1 MYNTEVITPAHRTR
15 KAVIYIR
22 QSTPHQ
28 ALSHQESLRLQ
39 YALTERARDLG
50 WATEGI
56 GGYSN
61 KKPEYLV
68 YQEEGMDEAFRVVS
82 DVAGER

>member
-1 MYNTEVITPAHRTR
+1 VTPYYRR
-15 KAVIYIR
+15 
-22 QSTPHQ
+22 
-28 ALSHQESLRLQ
+28 
-39 YALTERARDLG
+39 
-50 WATEGI
+50 
-56 GGYSN
+56 GYSN

>member
-1 MYNTEVITPAHRTR
+1 MPITLAEWSVMLLCLSMACAIGGGLYEHIVLTR
-15 KAVIYIR
+15 
-22 QSTPHQ
+22 
-28 ALSHQESLRLQ
+28 
-39 YALTERARDLG
+39 
-50 WATEGI
+50 
-56 GGYSN
+56 GYSN

>member
-1 MYNTEVITPAHRTR
+1 MSVSMPIP
-15 KAVIYIR
+15 
-22 QSTPHQ
+22 
-28 ALSHQESLRLQ
+28 
-39 YALTERARDLG
+39 TER
-50 WATEGI
+50 
-56 GGYSN
+56 GYSN

>member
-1 MYNTEVITPAHRTR
+1 MFA
-15 KAVIYIR
+15 
-22 QSTPHQ
+22 STLFSWKYCP
-28 ALSHQESLRLQ
+28 
-39 YALTERARDLG
+39 D
-50 WATEGI
+50 

>member
-1 MYNTEVITPAHRTR
+1 MYNTDVMTPQHLTR

-39 YALTERARDLG
+39 
-50 WATEGI
+50 
-56 GGYSN
+56 
-61 KKPEYLV
+61 
-68 YQEEGMDEAFRVVS
+68 
-82 DVAGER
+82 

>member
-1 MYNTEVITPAHRTR
+1 MPCPVGWACGTANVADNSFQWL
-15 KAVIYIR
+15 IR
-22 QSTPHQ
+22 QV
-28 ALSHQESLRLQ
+28 E
-39 YALTERARDLG
+39 ERMR
-50 WATEGI
+50 
-56 GGYSN
+56 GYSN

>member
-1 MYNTEVITPAHRTR
+1 MAPSYRALW
-15 KAVIYIR
+15 R
-22 QSTPHQ
+22 QDK
-28 ALSHQESLRLQ
+28 SLDFLTAARRLASQ
-39 YALTERARDLG
+39 TCVCPIVSLECLWDQDEKFLNSLYR
-50 WATEGI
+50 
-56 GGYSN
+56 GYSN